1 MLGRTDQLICPTL
14 THTVPFAPP
23 LSLLG
28 LYSQGEGGTY
38 SRKSHVSLPQGG
50 GTCVGGGVLGA
61 PFHDSV
67 PPGEVGQGWASLSS
81 SPLPNLPPPPSL
93 PPAPQFFGVSLYIA
107 LWRDRGGRMDGVWG
121 G

>member
-1 MLGRTDQLICPTL
+1 MICPTR
-14 THTVPFAPP
+14 THTALLAPP

-67 PPGEVGQGWASLSS
+67 PPRGGRTGLGF
-81 SPLPNLPPPPSL
+81 PLILPPPQSPSTSL
-93 PPAPQFFGVSLYIA
+93 PPASSTIFRCFSVHSSLA
-107 LWRDRGGRMDGVWG
+107 G
-121 G
+121 

>member
-1 MLGRTDQLICPTL
+1 MYVGEDRLADLPYPDTRSP
-14 THTVPFAPP
+14 PAPP

-28 LYSQGEGGTY
+28 LYSQGEEGTY

-67 PPGEVGQGWASLSS
+67 PQGEVGQGWATLSS
-81 SPLPNLPPPPSL
+81 SPPPPTPISLHLLPSRQL
-93 PPAPQFFGVSLYIA
+93 HNFSVFLCT
-107 LWRDRGGRMDGVWG
+107 
-121 G
+121 